1 MAEPT
6 DPPMTTKLVRVR
18 VAPLPAWIDLAR
30 YLGPFDWLRSEQAN
44 GACAE
49 AQLSLH
55 AAAGLAARLRGLGL
69 DGSAVTVEI
78 SPPLARPQVR
88 AARLHEARARRDT
101 TPGFLRTGARASEA
115 GRYSLTPEALA
126 LALAQEAA
134 GRSVL
139 DACCGSG
146 GNALGFARAG
156 ARVTAIDISPERIAE
171 TEHNARLYQVTE
183 RLRCVLGDA
192 LREVPQR
199 SADILFLDPPWGEDY
214 DKRATT
220 LSDFPLLAALLARPE
235 QLAGYAEIWLKLPSS
250 FATRSVPGAEVR
262 AWFGEAA
269 GDRQR
274 VKFLQLKLVGPRL
287 GR

>member
-88 AARLHEARARRDT
+88 AA
-101 TPGFLRTGARASEA
+101 S
-115 GRYSLTPEALA
+115 
-126 LALAQEAA
+126 
-134 GRSVL
+134 RS
-139 DACCGSG
+139 
-146 GNALGFARAG
+146 
-156 ARVTAIDISPERIAE
+156 P
-171 TEHNARLYQVTE
+171 
-183 RLRCVLGDA
+183 
-192 LREVPQR
+192 
-199 SADILFLDPPWGEDY
+199 
-214 DKRATT
+214 
-220 LSDFPLLAALLARPE
+220 
-235 QLAGYAEIWLKLPSS
+235 
-250 FATRSVPGAEVR
+250 
-262 AWFGEAA
+262 
-269 GDRQR
+269 
-274 VKFLQLKLVGPRL
+274 
-287 GR
+287 